1 MSLVQLAEET
11 SKHFFAL
18 GPSFLDPQTTSDG
31 KPYGPYRYK
40 QLVKECYLLAKNT
53 NTPYT
58 SLMDITPT
66 EKNEL
71 LNLILE
77 ENQKSQEA
85 MAKIKAENKRKRESR
100 R

>member
-1 MSLVQLAEET
+1 M
-11 SKHFFAL
+11 
-18 GPSFLDPQTTSDG
+18 GPSFLDPQTTSNG

-40 QLVKECYLLAKNT
+40 QIIKECYIIAKNC

-71 LNLILE
+71 LNLIIE
-77 ENQKSQEA
+77 ENEKSQEA
-85 MAKIKAENKRKRESR
+85 MARIKAENRKKREGR

>member
-1 MSLVQLAEET
+1 M
-11 SKHFFAL
+11 

-40 QLVKECYLLAKNT
+40 QLIKECYIIAKNT

-58 SLMDITPT
+58 ALMDITPT

-71 LNLILE
+71 LNLIIE
-77 ENQKSQEA
+77 DNQKSQEA
-85 MAKIKAENKRKRESR
+85 MEKLKAENRKKREGKR
-100 R
+100 

>member
-1 MSLVQLAEET
+1 M
-11 SKHFFAL
+11 

>member
-1 MSLVQLAEET
+1 M
-11 SKHFFAL
+11 
-18 GPSFLDPQTTSDG
+18 GPSFLDPQTTSNG

-40 QLVKECYLLAKNT
+40 QLIKECYIIAKNC

-71 LNLILE
+71 LNLIIE
-77 ENQKSQEA
+77 ENEKSQEA
-85 MAKIKAENKRKRESR
+85 MARIKAENRRKREGKR
-100 R
+100 